1 MADGEAP
8 YVFENPAYDD
18 NAGDN
23 DDQEIN
29 RVGAHDGDQEFDS
42 TWSFGPGAA
51 STPGAQYEMRT
62 MMHEKSGLPDES
74 YEETP
79 LLSDAQ
85 AINRLSWDA
94 LTRKFPN
101 ASTINLETSYS
112 KTGRLQVKMYGFG
125 KKSYPLFT
133 RDNNTGRE
141 RLNPSLPKEIIKSL
155 GNSAEE
161 IIDEDRHSIREQRQR
176 LAEAENQQRQA
187 EALAA
192 ERGKQSQEIQNLGQ
206 QIERTQARID
216 ALQEE
221 QGSNLESEVE
231 LNRLQQLKKNYKT
244 DLEKKKK
251 ELAGLEKQAKDKEKI
266 QAKVD
271 REKKKLYEIE
281 RERNT
286 IEERLNSTKRL
297 DELEDDEGRLKRLN
311 EEDQA
316 IIDDV
321 YASEFDKD
329 AARERMAARDEDLL
343 RLKDQISER
352 ENSLSLRERIKAIF
366 KKYGVTVTSIL
377 LAAGVTIGAVIGT
390 ITNALKKLGT
400 ELGNGLITLG
410 AKAASALPGL
420 IGAIVSFLFKAAG
433 SAIGFLAEH
442 TWLLI
447 LAVVA
452 FLFQKLMKKN

>member
-1 MADGEAP
+1 MAEGEGP
-8 YVFENPAYDD
+8 YFFENPGYDE
-18 NAGDN
+18 NPGDD

-29 RVGAHDGDQEFDS
+29 RDGPNEFDS

-51 STPGAQYEMRT
+51 STPGEQYEMQT
-62 MMHEKSGLPDES
+62 MMHEQSGLHGAS

-79 LLSDAQ
+79 LLGAQ
-85 AINRLSWDA
+85 SQQARSWDA
-94 LTRKFPN
+94 ITSLFPK
-101 ASTINLETSYS
+101 ASATDLETSYS
-112 KTGRLQVKMYGFG
+112 TTGRLQVKMSGFG
-125 KKSYPLFT
+125 KKTYPLFT
-133 RDNNTGRE
+133 TDRSTKQE
-141 RLNPSLPKEIIKSL
+141 RLNPSLTKEIKDAL
-155 GNSAEE
+155 GKSAEQ
-161 IIDEDRHSIREQRQR
+161 IIAEDRDSIREQRQR

-192 ERGKQSQEIQNLGQ
+192 ERQKQSQEIQNLDQ
-206 QIERTQARID
+206 QIERTQSRID

-221 QGSNLESEVE
+221 QGSNLESEAQ
-231 LNRLQQLKKNYKT
+231 LNRLKQLKKNYKT

-311 EEDQA
+311 EDDQA

-352 ENSLSLRERIKAIF
+352 ENSLSLRERIKVIF
-366 KKYGVTVTSIL
+366 KKYGVTLTSIL

-400 ELGNGLITLG
+400 ELGNGLKKLG

-452 FLFQKLMKKN
+452 FLFQTLMKKN

>member
-1 MADGEAP
+1 MKNIMAEGEDP
-8 YVFENPAYDD
+8 YFFENPAYDD
-18 NAGDN
+18 NPGDD

-29 RVGAHDGDQEFDS
+29 RDGPHEFDS

-51 STPGAQYEMRT
+51 STPGEQYEMQT
-62 MMHEKSGLPDES
+62 MMHEQSGLHDAS
-74 YEETP
+74 YEETNP
-79 LLSDAQ
+79 LLGAQ
-85 AINRLSWDA
+85 SEQARSWDA
-94 LTRKFPN
+94 LSRLFPR
-101 ASTINLETSYS
+101 ASATDLETSYS
-112 KTGRLQVKMYGFG
+112 TTGRLQVKMSGFG
-125 KKSYPLFT
+125 KKTYFLYT
-133 RDNNTGRE
+133 TDRNTKQD
-141 RLNPSLPKEIIKSL
+141 RLNPSLTKEIKDAL
-155 GNSAEE
+155 GKSAEQ
-161 IIDEDRHSIREQRQR
+161 IIAEDRDSIKEQRQR

-187 EALAA
+187 EELAA
-192 ERGKQSQEIQNLGQ
+192 ERLKQSQEIQNLSQ

-221 QGSNLESEVE
+221 QGSNLESEAQ
-231 LNRLQQLKKNYKT
+231 LNRLKQLKKNYKT

-251 ELAGLEKQAKDKEKI
+251 ELADLEKQAKDKEKI

-377 LAAGVTIGAVIGT
+377 LAAGVTIGAVIST

-400 ELGNGLITLG
+400 ELGNGL
-410 AKAASALPGL
+410 
-420 IGAIVSFLFKAAG
+420 
-433 SAIGFLAEH
+433 
-442 TWLLI
+442 
-447 LAVVA
+447 
-452 FLFQKLMKKN
+452 

>member
-1 MADGEAP
+1 MAEEQDP
-8 YVFENPAYDD
+8 FVFENPAYDD
-18 NAGDN
+18 NDDDDDNQEVNRAGPP
-23 DDQEIN
+23 EI
-29 RVGAHDGDQEFDS
+29 DS
-42 TWSFGPGAA
+42 TWPFDPGAA
-51 STPGAQYEMRT
+51 STPSERYEMQT
-62 MMHEKSGLPDES
+62 MMHEQSDLHDAS
-74 YEETP
+74 YEKIP
-79 LLSDAQ
+79 LLSAQ
-85 AINRLSWDA
+85 SQQARSWDA
-94 LTRKFPN
+94 LTRLFPR
-101 ASTINLETSYS
+101 ASAADLETSYS
-112 KTGRLQVKMYGFG
+112 ANGRLQVKKAGFG
-125 KKSYPLFT
+125 KKAYFLFT
-133 RDNNTGRE
+133 TDRSTKKE
-141 RLNPSLPKEIIKSL
+141 QLNPSLTKEIKDAL
-155 GNSAEE
+155 GQSAEQ
-161 IIDEDRHSIREQRQR
+161 IIAEDRETIREQRQR

-192 ERGKQSQEIQNLGQ
+192 ERGKQSQEIQNLSQ
-206 QIERTQARID
+206 QIERTQASID
-216 ALQEE
+216 ALQED
-221 QGSNLESEVE
+221 QGSNLESEAQ
-231 LNRLQQLKKNYKT
+231 LNRLKQLKKNYKT

-271 REKKKLYEIE
+271 REKKKLDEIE

-297 DELEDDEGRLKRLN
+297 DELEDDEGRLNRLN

-329 AARERMAARDEDLL
+329 AARERMAARDEDIL
-343 RLKDQISER
+343 RLNAQISER

-366 KKYGVTVTSIL
+366 KKYGVTLTSIL

-400 ELGNGLITLG
+400 ALGNGLKKLG

>member
-1 MADGEAP
+1 MAEGEAV
-8 YVFENPAYDD
+8 YFKNQAYDD
-18 NAGDN
+18 NTGDD

-29 RVGAHDGDQEFDS
+29 RDGNADFDS
-42 TWSFGPGAA
+42 TWAFDPGAA
-51 STPGAQYEMRT
+51 STPGMQYQMQT
-62 MMHEKSGLPDES
+62 MMHEQSGLPNTS

-79 LLSDAQ
+79 LLGAQ
-85 AINRLSWDA
+85 TEKERSWNA
-94 LTRKFPN
+94 LTSLFPN
-101 ASTINLETSYS
+101 ASATDLETSYS
-112 KTGRLQVKMYGFG
+112 ATGRLQVKMSGYG
-125 KKSYPLFT
+125 KKSYFLFT
-133 RDNNTGRE
+133 TDKNTKQD
-141 RLNPSLPKEIIKSL
+141 RLNPSLTKEIKDALGKS
-155 GNSAEE
+155 ADQ
-161 IIDEDRHSIREQRQR
+161 IITEGRDLIREQRQR

-187 EALAA
+187 EKIAA
-192 ERGKQSQEIQNLGQ
+192 ERQKESQEIRNLDH
-206 QIERTQARID
+206 QIERTDARID
-216 ALQEE
+216 TIQEE
-221 QGSNLESEVE
+221 HGSNLESEAE
-231 LNRLQQLKKNYKT
+231 LNRLKQLKKNYKT
-244 DLEKKKK
+244 DLEKKEKK
-251 ELAGLEKQAKDKEKI
+251 LADLEKQAKDKEKI

-286 IEERLNSTKRL
+286 IEERLTSIKRL
-297 DELEDDEGRLKRLN
+297 DELEDDEARLKRLN

-316 IIDDV
+316 VIDDD
-321 YASEFDKD
+321 YAPEFEKD
-329 AARERMAARDEDLL
+329 APRERMAARDEDLL

-352 ENSLSLRERIKAIF
+352 ESSLSLRERIKAIF
-366 KKYGVTVTSIL
+366 KKYGVTLTSII

-400 ELGNGLITLG
+400 EFGNGLKAHG
-410 AKAASALPGL
+410 KKAASALPGL